1 LNRHPQDPPG
11 PSARIERE
19 PKSAA
24 RFDEEQIRLILP
36 NLIDSLG
43 DAVVVVDRQHR
54 VVAANRCYL
63 DSFGSGRDDVVGM
76 LCSEVLNCPE
86 AGGAGEPFRC
96 PVCETS
102 DRKGPSRRI
111 RTFPDATGKQRRWE
125 ATFNPVFDERGEVTH
140 VVEVWR
146 DITVRSQLEAQLGHG
161 ERLAA
166 LGTLAAGVAHE
177 INNPLSTVMTGVGSL
192 ERWLERR
199 EFDPT
204 AVAEAAEVLQV
215 LEREITRCRE
225 TTDKLMLLAQPYS
238 VEPTWVD
245 LNLAVRD
252 TFSLLRYQMRKQQIE
267 AIEELDP
274 ALPEI
279 WAKDSAIR
287 GVCMNLMLN
296 AVHAM
301 PEGGRLTVRT
311 GRGGRGVF
319 LHVGDTGDGIAPE
332 HLDRIWDAFFTTKPV
347 GQGTGL
353 GLSITQSVVG
363 RHGGAIR
370 VESVAGEGAR
380 FIVELPIK
388 GSGGIG
394 V

>member
-1 LNRHPQDPPG
+1 M
-11 PSARIERE
+11 
-19 PKSAA
+19 AA
-24 RFDEEQIRLILP
+24 GRFDEEQIRPILP

-43 DAVVVVDRQHR
+43 DAVVVVDRAHR

-63 DSFGSGRDDVVGM
+63 ESFGTGRADVVGM

-86 AGGAGEPFRC
+86 ASPAGEPFRC

-102 DRKGPSRRI
+102 DLKEVSRRI
-111 RTFPDATGKQRRWE
+111 RTLPDATGTQRRWE
-125 ATFNPVFDERGEVTH
+125 ATFNPVLDARGEVTH

-146 DITVRSQLEAQLGHG
+146 DITVRSQLEAQLGHS

-192 ERWLERR
+192 ERWIARR
-199 EFDPT
+199 EFDPG
-204 AVAEAAEVLQV
+204 AVAEAADVLRV

-245 LNLAVRD
+245 LNQAVRD
-252 TFSLLRYQMRKQQIE
+252 TLSLLRYQMRKQQIE
-267 AIEELDP
+267 ASEDLDA
-274 ALPEI
+274 ALPNI
-279 WAKDSAIR
+279 WAKDSAVR

-296 AVHAM
+296 AVQAM

-311 GRGGRGVF
+311 GRGGAGVV
-319 LHVGDTGDGIAPE
+319 LHVADTGTGVAPE

-353 GLSITQSVVG
+353 GLSITQRVVT
-363 RHGGAIR
+363 RHGGTIR
-370 VESVAGEGAR
+370 VESRAGEGAR
-380 FIVELPIK
+380 FIVELPIE
-388 GSGGIG
+388 GPGGHG